1 MHLMHAQFPIFSI
14 AGSNNVHYNGLKT
27 SLTFHVTSYNS
38 TAVRET
44 EGSEENRNCLKG
56 EKGRGK
62 FGTKGER

>member
-1 MHLMHAQFPIFSI
+1 MPLYNAFNACSVSHFFSI

-44 EGSEENRNCLKG
+44 EVKTEEELF
-56 EKGRGK
+56 EGREGQR
-62 FGTKGER
+62 EVWN